1 MARPVIDSETLL
13 GPVVGLQRLSRA
25 RGVPIGKLTD
35 RVRKNSGCVEISRK
49 RQECL
54 RRPLG
59 TKIQNSGKDRE
70 ISVKS
75 ARKTASDKVTQVRLS
90 TGRYVGAVRYILGEG
105 DPVDHCPTIGKTHKT
120 RETCGSIYDS
130 LWGTKHIKLGQPA
143 GVSMT
148 LVREPNTYIRTIE
161 ILVYPF
167 SSLFKFN
174 TQFTGKSSSLSL
186 TVVHLSRRSRFFPSL
201 LAAKDKSTSTRL
213 TQSTSLL
220 LSWFSREVFTCT
232 HLEGIVVSYTFDF
245 YLHNLLVPVSETVI
259 YSWS

>member
-59 TKIQNSGKDRE
+59 NKIQNSGKDRE

-75 ARKTASDKVTQVRLS
+75 ARKTASDKVTQVRIS

-130 LWGTKHIKLGQPA
+130 LWGTKHIKLGKTCGSIYDSLWGTKHIKLGKPA

-148 LVREPNTYIRTIE
+148 LSGEPNT
-161 ILVYPF
+161 
-167 SSLFKFN
+167 
-174 TQFTGKSSSLSL
+174 
-186 TVVHLSRRSRFFPSL
+186 
-201 LAAKDKSTSTRL
+201 
-213 TQSTSLL
+213 
-220 LSWFSREVFTCT
+220 
-232 HLEGIVVSYTFDF
+232 
-245 YLHNLLVPVSETVI
+245 
-259 YSWS
+259 